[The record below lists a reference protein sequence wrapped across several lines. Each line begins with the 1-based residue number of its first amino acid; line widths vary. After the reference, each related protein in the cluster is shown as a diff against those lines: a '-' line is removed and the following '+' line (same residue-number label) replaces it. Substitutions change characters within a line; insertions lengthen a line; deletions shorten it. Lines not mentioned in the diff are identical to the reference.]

1 MKIKRQ
7 TTLGEALDEVVAVAQ
22 RIRSGEAAEVDGHT
36 LGADDQVLLEIE
48 LERENGKAELE
59 FEIKWPP
66 EGAETER
73 EEDEGRRREQRR
85 SRGSRRAR
93 GRAILGV
100 VGLLLLGAA
109 LVPALLR
116 RRQPRGGEG

>member
-7 TTLGEALDEVVAVAQ
+7 TTLGEALDEVAAVAQ
-22 RIRSGEAAEVDGHT
+22 RIRSGEAAEVDGQT
-36 LGADDQVLLEIE
+36 LGTDDQVLLEIE

-66 EGAETER
+66 DGAEAEH

-85 SRGSRRAR
+85 SRGSGRAR

-109 LVPALLR
+109 LVSTLLR
-116 RRQPRGGEG
+116 RRGSRDSEG

>member
-22 RIRSGEAAEVDGHT
+22 RIRSGEAAEVDGQT

-66 EGAETER
+66 EGAEAER
-73 EEDEGRRREQRR
+73 RADGGRGREQRR

-116 RRQPRGGEG
+116 RRQPRDSQG